1 MEDATEE
8 HAVRNKTKA
17 EDVVVVV
24 LTEEELVDHHS
35 KEKDS
40 VLTDPHV
47 EVTRPVEKESVNC
60 LPTECGHLIPETEE
74 VKKQNMTW
82 KVMG

>member
-8 HAVRNKTKA
+8 HAVMNKTKA

-35 KEKDS
+35 TEKDS
-40 VLTDPHV
+40 VQTDPQV
-47 EVTRPVEKESVNC
+47 DMTLLVEKES
-60 LPTECGHLIPETEE
+60 
-74 VKKQNMTW
+74 
-82 KVMG
+82 